1 MLLIG
6 VLFSLTTNASGK
18 DKTYVS
24 FGAGSNFNFSTEISF
39 LHQFASWIG
48 LGGSLGYYHQWH
60 CDYYPSGDSYTK
72 GSTSWELSD
81 DDLKISNSYLEPFV
95 SLSSPALLSW
105 NNGRLN
111 VETEMGLALQVP
123 YKSINIKYTNSYSQ
137 KSEYK
142 SYSCNKG
149 QWVIGDLRVSVN
161 VNFSSFIMSLEYS
174 LSNLDI
180 YSTYRN
186 FNIDGR
192 SIGDFYPKKK
202 ITHTVFV
209 KLGCIL

>member
-1 MLLIG
+1 M
-6 VLFSLTTNASGK
+6 
-18 DKTYVS
+18 
-24 FGAGSNFNFSTEISF
+24 
-39 LHQFASWIG
+39 
-48 LGGSLGYYHQWH
+48 
-60 CDYYPSGDSYTK
+60 
-72 GSTSWELSD
+72 
-81 DDLKISNSYLEPFV
+81 

-149 QWVIGDLRVSVN
+149 QWMIGDLRVSVN

>member
-1 MLLIG
+1 MLR
-6 VLFSLTTNASGK
+6 NA
-18 DKTYVS
+18 Y
-24 FGAGSNFNFSTEISF
+24 
-39 LHQFASWIG
+39 
-48 LGGSLGYYHQWH
+48 
-60 CDYYPSGDSYTK
+60 SYTK

-81 DDLKISNSYLEPFV
+81 DDLKISNSYLETFV